1 MDHDGPPTGSIDHAP
16 RMMRAV
22 LVLGIALP
30 HLQVIVP
37 FLVQRVAAM
46 EQGRQ
51 LVARSIRILNVAKL
65 GETYRT

>member
-1 MDHDGPPTGSIDHAP
+1 
-16 RMMRAV
+16 MMRAV